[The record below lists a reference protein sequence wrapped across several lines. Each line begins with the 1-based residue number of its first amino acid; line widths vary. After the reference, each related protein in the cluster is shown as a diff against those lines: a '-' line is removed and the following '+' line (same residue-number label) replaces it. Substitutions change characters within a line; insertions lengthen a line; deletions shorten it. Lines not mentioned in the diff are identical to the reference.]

1 LPRKAITWR
10 KNRSADINPKKKSIL
25 RPPKDLFIKNFP
37 AWSKSGYVMGNG
49 GKTRQDRN
57 VWGPVQIWP
66 SGLMEF
72 LF

>member
-1 LPRKAITWR
+1 
-10 KNRSADINPKKKSIL
+10 
-25 RPPKDLFIKNFP
+25 
-37 AWSKSGYVMGNG
+37 MGNG

-72 LF
+72 LFQEKKDKKTEEFSPLQWEKTKIIIIN